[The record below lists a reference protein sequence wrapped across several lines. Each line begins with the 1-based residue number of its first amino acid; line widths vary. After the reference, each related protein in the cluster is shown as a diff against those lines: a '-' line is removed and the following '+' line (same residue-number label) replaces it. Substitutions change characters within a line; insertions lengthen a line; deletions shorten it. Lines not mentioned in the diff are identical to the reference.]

1 MRRIVIVGAGP
12 AGLTAGRELRRLGFD
27 GELTVIGAEP
37 HAPYRRPPLSK
48 EFLRADV
55 DLGLRGGEE
64 LAADWRL
71 GQAATGLD
79 LAGRQVLCGPG
90 EPVAFDGLVIATGL
104 RARTLPGASRRPGV
118 IALRGVDDALALRA
132 ALSSRPRVVVAGGGF
147 LGVELALTL
156 RSMDLPVTLVAS
168 DRVPLRAPLGD
179 HAGGIIA
186 GLLRESGVAL
196 RLGRRVAAAQGDDRL
211 EHVRL
216 DDGAVLPAGLLVTAI
231 GVESASDWL
240 RDSGLRLD
248 EGVVVDRAGL
258 AAPGVAA
265 AGDVARRPHPLWEGR
280 LLRVE
285 HHGDAVEQGAGAA
298 RALLGR
304 PLPAPPIPAF
314 WSDLGRH
321 RLQGVGFTGARY
333 EARLVRHE
341 ADHRFLIEYRS
352 AGRLVGAAAAG
363 FTGALLRYRT
373 RITEEMT

>member
-1 MRRIVIVGAGP
+1 SRAMRLRGTAGVRLGRGRRTGLRPRARRHPTGRRRGGRPRLPGAGRPRGDRASMRRIVIVAAGP
-12 AGLTAGRELRRLGFD
+12 AGRTASRELRRHGFD

-186 GLLRESGVAL
+186 G
-196 RLGRRVAAAQGDDRL
+196 
-211 EHVRL
+211 
-216 DDGAVLPAGLLVTAI
+216 
-231 GVESASDWL
+231 
-240 RDSGLRLD
+240 
-248 EGVVVDRAGL
+248 
-258 AAPGVAA
+258 
-265 AGDVARRPHPLWEGR
+265 
-280 LLRVE
+280 
-285 HHGDAVEQGAGAA
+285 
-298 RALLGR
+298 
-304 PLPAPPIPAF
+304 
-314 WSDLGRH
+314 
-321 RLQGVGFTGARY
+321 
-333 EARLVRHE
+333 
-341 ADHRFLIEYRS
+341 
-352 AGRLVGAAAAG
+352 
-363 FTGALLRYRT
+363 
-373 RITEEMT
+373 

>member
-1 MRRIVIVGAGP
+1 
-12 AGLTAGRELRRLGFD
+12 
-27 GELTVIGAEP
+27 
-37 HAPYRRPPLSK
+37 
-48 EFLRADV
+48 
-55 DLGLRGGEE
+55 
-64 LAADWRL
+64 
-71 GQAATGLD
+71 
-79 LAGRQVLCGPG
+79 
-90 EPVAFDGLVIATGL
+90 
-104 RARTLPGASRRPGV
+104 GASRRPGV

-179 HAGGIIA
+179 HAGGIVA

-216 DDGAVLPAGLLVTAI
+216 GDGAVLPAGLLVAAI
-231 GVESASDWL
+231 GVEPASDWL

-285 HHGDAVEQGAGAA
+285 HHGDA
-298 RALLGR
+298 
-304 PLPAPPIPAF
+304 
-314 WSDLGRH
+314 
-321 RLQGVGFTGARY
+321 
-333 EARLVRHE
+333 
-341 ADHRFLIEYRS
+341 
-352 AGRLVGAAAAG
+352 
-363 FTGALLRYRT
+363 
-373 RITEEMT
+373 